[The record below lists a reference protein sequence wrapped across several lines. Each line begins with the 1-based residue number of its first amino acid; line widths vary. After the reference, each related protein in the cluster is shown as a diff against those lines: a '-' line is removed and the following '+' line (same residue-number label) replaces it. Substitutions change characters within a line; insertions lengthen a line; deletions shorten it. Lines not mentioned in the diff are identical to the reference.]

1 MSIGARMASQ
11 AFLGNKI
18 RRLRKERSL
27 TQVQLADKLSISA
40 SYLNLIERNQRAMTV
55 PLLLKLAE
63 IFHLDLRTF
72 AEDDE
77 AQLVADLKEAF
88 ADAVFAG
95 EDLRPLDAQELA
107 MGSPQI
113 ARAVLRLYRT
123 YRKAREDAQT
133 LAART
138 TGGEALFGSESAR
151 LPSEEVSDVIQE
163 NMNYF
168 PDLEEAAEELARE
181 AKIDPS
187 DLHGALVRHLEK
199 AHQIKVE
206 TVTTDQ
212 LEGAVRRYFP
222 KRRRLVLS
230 EVLSPPSQTFQVAH
244 QIGLLTLG
252 PILDR
257 IVDSS
262 RLSTDESRRLCRI
275 ALGNYFAAAVVMP
288 YDRLLEAATALRY
301 DLELLEHRFRTSFEQ
316 VAHRLTSL
324 NKTGAR
330 GIPFHLVRIDIAG
343 NISKRFSGSGIP
355 FARYSGA
362 CPRWNVH
369 AAFLTPGLIRTQLS
383 VMPDNTTYFS
393 IARTVRKAGG
403 GHLVPQNRLA
413 IELGCEAKHASGIV
427 YADGVDIDRAEAAV
441 PVGVTCRLCERMDCR
456 QRAFPPMH
464 HRLEIDENVRG
475 LSFYAAAP
483 KKA

>member
-1 MSIGARMASQ
+1 MATQ

-18 RRLRKERSL
+18 RRLRKEKSL
-27 TQVQLADKLSISA
+27 TQVQLAEMLSISA

-63 IFHLDLRTF
+63 IFQLDLRSF

-88 ADAVFAG
+88 SDSVFTG
-95 EDLRPLDAQELA
+95 EDVRSGDALELA
-107 MGSPQI
+107 MGSPQV
-113 ARAVLRLYRT
+113 ARAVLRLYRA
-123 YRKAREDAQT
+123 YRKSREDALT
-133 LAART
+133 LGT
-138 TGGEALFGSESAR
+138 SSPEGTSLVGPETLR

-168 PDLEEAAEELARE
+168 PDLEEAAEELAKE
-181 AKIDPS
+181 ARIDPA
-187 DLHGALVRHLEK
+187 DLHGSLVRHLEQ
-199 AHQIKVE
+199 AHRVKVE
-206 TVTTDQ
+206 IVTSDQ
-212 LEGAVRRYFP
+212 IEGAVRRYFP
-222 KRRRLVLS
+222 RRRRLVLS
-230 EVLSPPSQTFQVAH
+230 EVLSHPSQTFQLAH
-244 QIGLLTLG
+244 QTGLLTLG
-252 PILDR
+252 PVLDR

-262 RLSTDESRRLCRI
+262 RLSTDESRRLCRV
-275 ALGNYFAAAVVMP
+275 ALANYFAAAVVMP
-288 YDRLLEAATALRY
+288 YDRFLEAAGALRY
-301 DLELLEHRFRTSFEQ
+301 DVEVLEHRFRTSFEQ
-316 VAHRLTSL
+316 VCHRLTSL
-324 NKTGAR
+324 HRAGAK

-369 AAFLTPGLIRTQLS
+369 TAFLTPGFIRTQLS
-383 VMPDNTTYFS
+383 AMPDGTMYFS

-403 GHLVPQNRLA
+403 GFRVPQNRLA
-413 IELGCEAKHASGIV
+413 IELGCEAKHAPALV
-427 YADGVDIDRAEAAV
+427 YADGVDLEHVEAAV

-456 QRAFPPMH
+456 QRAFPAMH

-475 LSFYAAAP
+475 LSFYTTAP
-483 KKA
+483 PRAS